1 MIRPRLLSI
10 LGSSLILVAA
20 CAQPAAPT
28 AVPTAAPSPAP
39 AVAARKEIG
48 YVRAPRA
55 YLVAMQEAVK
65 KNDVPA
71 ARAAFKTYDGVWN
84 VVFATRAGNCSST
97 NSVPFAVSGGRVSS
111 AGGGRVT
118 GGVGRGGYVAVT
130 ISVDASVASGT
141 GRLAGGYGGGR
152 WSGIIQGD
160 RCSGI
165 WQAMRG

>member
-1 MIRPRLLSI
+1 MMSDRTVVSFAGFAPRRRLSW
-10 LGSSLILVAA
+10 LFAA
-20 CAQPAAPT
+20 AVLAAAAAPN
-28 AVPTAAPSPAP
+28 PAD
-39 AVAARKEIG
+39 AAR
-48 YVRAPRA
+48 RARFVGSGA
-55 YLVAMQEAVK
+55 
-65 KNDVPA
+65 
-71 ARAAFKTYDGVWN
+71 YDGIWN

-97 NSVPFAVSGGRVSS
+97 NSFPFAVSGGRVSS

-130 ISVDASVASGT
+130 ISVGASVASGT
-141 GRLAGGYGGGR
+141 GRLAGSYGGGR